1 MNKTRKQMN
10 KARKAGLTETDLLMI
25 KEMSRK
31 AAAKVEK
38 EATERAFLYML
49 AIPLNVLASDYWPKT
64 AKRRTHK
71 YIKGVL
77 DLYAAVQEGIV
88 SEQEL
93 ADFLDEMAG
102 IRVQA
107 AWMTAKKEKEEKQH
121 ENN

>member
-1 MNKTRKQMN
+1 MKRIRKQMN
-10 KARKAGLTETDLLMI
+10 KARKAGLTETDLLMVR
-25 KEMSRK
+25 EMSKK

-49 AIPLNVLASDYWPKT
+49 AIPLNVLANDYWPKT

-71 YIKGVL
+71 YIKDVL
-77 DLYAAVQEGIV
+77 NLYAAVQEGIV

-107 AWMTAKKEKEEKQH
+107 AWMTAKKEKEEKEH
-121 ENN
+121 ENS